1 MKLKS
6 IFNYILVAILAIQL
20 VSCDNKETLESPFGA
35 TPAERLDA
43 KQKELNDLLESSEFG
58 WKAVYFTDV
67 TQLGGFTHVFKFK
80 DGKVDMASDFDDD
93 TSVYSSEYSIELGS
107 TTSLLFSTSNRI
119 HLLSDSNNAPTA
131 ALRGKGY
138 KGDFQFLY
146 YGQENGEIIFRTNR
160 SFEELRFVKA
170 TAADWTN
177 LAKARAMIPN
187 VIGASSRPLF
197 RLLETNDGSKIN
209 QFDFT
214 FTPASRYAV
223 ANSIVAGSS
232 FSYNVGIAYT
242 ATGITV
248 KPAVKVGTQ
257 ELTDFTY
264 DAATGSF
271 TATGTGGVSATIK
284 YSNKPLVITTDYLPF
299 LDGNPS
305 TAFGYIASF
314 LSTAPTNSD
323 VTKSLLAEINANLP
337 AGITISRVQFQFNT
351 AFGSY
356 IQYQFA
362 GGKATEFH
370 FILTSEDPVNK
381 TIIFT
386 DDGWNSGSE
395 PAILKKIDA
404 ELLNPKGLYVKR
416 ESFQFGGP
424 PNTIYTF
431 TSASSNFRLT
441 TYAFQ

>member
-6 IFNYILVAILAIQL
+6 IFNYILIAILAIQL
-20 VSCDNKETLESPFGA
+20 VSCDNKETIESPFGA
-35 TPAERLDA
+35 TPTERLTA

-93 TSVYSSEYSIELGS
+93 TAVYSSEYSIELGS

-197 RLLETNDGSKIN
+197 RLLETNDGTKID
-209 QFDFT
+209 QFDFN

-232 FSYNVGIAYT
+232 FSYNVGVAYT

-248 KPAVKVGTQ
+248 QPAVKVGTQ

-264 DAATGSF
+264 DATTGSF
-271 TATGTGGVSATIK
+271 TATGTGGVTATIK
-284 YSNKPLVITTDYLPF
+284 YSNKPLVITDDYLAL
-299 LDGNPS
+299 LDGNAS
-305 TAFGYIASF
+305 TGFAYIAPF
-314 LSTAPTNSD
+314 LTTAVTTSTLTQ
-323 VTKSLLAEINANLP
+323 TLLAEVNANLP
-337 AGITISRVQFQFNT
+337 AGVTISRVQFNFNT
-351 AFGSY
+351 IYGSY
-356 IQYQFA
+356 VEYRFS
-362 GGKATEFH
+362 GGKSTEYH
-370 FILTSEDPVNK
+370 NVQVVEDPTNK
-381 TIIFT
+381 TIILQ
-386 DDGWNSGSE
+386 DLGWDSGST
-395 PAILKKIDA
+395 PAALAKIDA
-404 ELLNPKGLYVKR
+404 ELMNPKGLYVKR
-416 ESFQFGGP
+416 ENFTVTYS
-424 PNTIYTF
+424 NAVYTF
-431 TSASSNFRLT
+431 TSASSNFRIS
-441 TYAFQ
+441 TYAL

>member
-6 IFNYILVAILAIQL
+6 IFNYILIAILAIQL
-20 VSCDNKETLESPFGA
+20 VSCDNKETIESPFGA
-35 TPAERLDA
+35 TPTERLTA

-93 TSVYSSEYSIELGS
+93 TAVYSSEYSIELGS

-119 HLLSDSNNAPTA
+119 HLLSDSNNAPTP

-197 RLLETNDGSKIN
+197 RLLETNDGTKID
-209 QFDFT
+209 QFDFN

-232 FSYNVGIAYT
+232 FSYNVGVAYT

-248 KPAVKVGTQ
+248 QPAVKVGTQ

-264 DAATGSF
+264 DATTGSF
-271 TATGTGGVSATIK
+271 TATGTGGVTATIK
-284 YSNKPLVITTDYLPF
+284 YSNKPLVITDDYLAL
-299 LDGNPS
+299 LDGNAS
-305 TAFGYIASF
+305 TGFAYIAPF
-314 LSTAPTNSD
+314 LTTAVTTSTLTQ
-323 VTKSLLAEINANLP
+323 TLLAEVNANLP
-337 AGITISRVQFQFNT
+337 AGVTISRVQFNFNT
-351 AFGSY
+351 IYGSY
-356 IQYQFA
+356 VEYRFS
-362 GGKATEFH
+362 GGKSTEYH
-370 FILTSEDPVNK
+370 NVQVVEDPTNK
-381 TIIFT
+381 TIILQ
-386 DDGWNSGSE
+386 DLGWDSGST
-395 PAILKKIDA
+395 PAALAKIDA
-404 ELLNPKGLYVKR
+404 ELMNPKGLYVKR
-416 ESFQFGGP
+416 ENFTVTYS
-424 PNTIYTF
+424 NAVYTF

-441 TYAFQ
+441 TYAL

>member
-187 VIGASSRPLF
+187 VVGSSSRPLF

-248 KPAVKVGTQ
+248 KPAIKVGTQ
-257 ELTDFTY
+257 DLTDFVY
-264 DAATGSF
+264 DANTGSF
-271 TATGTGGVSATIK
+271 NAAGTGGVTATIR
-284 YSNKPLVITTDYLPF
+284 YSNKPLVLTDDYKPLLP
-299 LDGNPS
+299 GNP
-305 TAFGYIASF
+305 TVIYAYIAAN
-314 LSTAPTNSD
+314 LSTAASNSNFTNSLLNAANA
-323 VTKSLLAEINANLP
+323 SLPSTQKINR
-337 AGITISRVQFQFNT
+337 IQFYFNDGGN
-351 AFGSY
+351 GSY
-356 IQYQFA
+356 IAYTFT
-362 GGKATEFH
+362 GGRAAVYHIVKVT
-370 FILTSEDPVNK
+370 EDPINK
-381 TIIFT
+381 TIKLSN
-386 DDGWNSGSE
+386 DGWSVAT
-395 PAILKKIDA
+395 PPTFLQAIDNQ
-404 ELLNPKGLYVKR
+404 LLDPNGLYVKK
-416 ESFQFGGP
+416 ETFKINFS
-424 PNTIYTF
+424 NTIYTF